1 MHHCFFPFCSPAGHG
16 VGCGSS
22 SGNVWPGSGQQLLA
36 HPRPSLVVLPGP
48 EDVIA
53 VHWRGFRAPASE
65 AGTPATREGGGD
77 LCQVFLSPPWS
88 FLIYT
93 RARTHTHAHLHACAH
108 THTQTHAHTR
118 IYIYKHV
125 LTQTHTH
132 IYIYSLTHTN
142 TETSTRIHALTRA
155 QAHAY
160 TNT

>member
-1 MHHCFFPFCSPAGHG
+1 MEALAAMSDLALDSNFSPIHVQVSWYSQGLKT
-16 VGCGSS
+16 SS
-22 SGNVWPGSGQQLLA
+22 LSIDEDSVLLLQKLELQL
-36 HPRPSLVVLPGP
+36 HVR
-48 EDVIA
+48 
-53 VHWRGFRAPASE
+53 
-65 AGTPATREGGGD
+65 GGGD

-132 IYIYSLTHTN
+132 THTHTYIYIYIFSYTH
-142 TETSTRIHALTRA
+142 
-155 QAHAY
+155 
-160 TNT
+160 